1 MTDLI
6 ASRLRRIIV
15 ACAAW
20 QSRWYL
26 CRFRNHGKTPWTQ
39 RVVVSGAEALAM
51 NTELRPWL

>member
-1 MTDLI
+1 MTGII
-6 ASRLRRIIV
+6 ASRFRRILV

-26 CRFRNHGKTPWTQ
+26 RRFRNHGKAAWTH
-39 RVVVSGAEALAM
+39 RAVVSGAEALAM